1 MADLHTDVRY
11 IKGIGETRAK
21 ALAKLGI
28 TTLQELIGYFP
39 RRYEDR
45 TMTRP
50 IRELAVGETVCV
62 RAMLANDPTASR
74 ISGGRTVVKARAV
87 DESGALELT
96 FFNQEYRKNSLHR
109 GETYIFCGRVEGN
122 LLLRRMT
129 NPIVE
134 VEGRQLLTG
143 RIIPIYPLTAGV
155 SQGLLYKAEAQGLS
169 ACRHLLGDCLPDAV
183 RQAHS
188 LCHSGFAYEN
198 IHFPASPEALELAR
212 RRLVF
217 EELFLLSCGLQM
229 LRSRRRDVAGPACR
243 AADMEKFYKTLPFSL
258 TNAQRKAI
266 SEAVADMTS
275 GRPMNRLCQGDV
287 GSGKTMVAA
296 ACVWF
301 AAQSGWQS
309 ALMAPTEILARQ
321 HYENLSPLFEKFGL
335 RCALLTGSTKA
346 KERRETLAALAA
358 GEIDLCIGTHALLT
372 EDVSYARLGLV
383 ITDEQH
389 RFGVDQRA
397 ALGQKAENPHMLV
410 LSATPIPRTL
420 ALIIYGDLEVSVM
433 DELPPGRQKVDTFAV
448 DERYRQRINRFIRKQ
463 VEEGHQVFIVCPLVG
478 EEDQLPD
485 ERKAAAA
492 YAKKLRE
499 EVFPDLRIAL
509 LHGKMKPTEKE
520 KVMAVENAER
530 VGLSQLHQLRGRVGR
545 GKAKSY
551 CILLSEHPTEE
562 TKRRLQVMS
571 KTNDGFEISREDLAI
586 RGPGDFF
593 GQRQHG
599 LPALKIADLSCDM
612 RLLDE
617 AQQAAKDWMA
627 QDPALEKPES
637 RMLRA
642 RIETLFA
649 VNAEG
654 LN

>member
-243 AADMEKFYKTLPFSL
+243 AADMEEFYKTLPFSL
-258 TNAQRKAI
+258 TNAQRKA
-266 SEAVADMTS
+266 TR
-275 GRPMNRLCQGDV
+275 RP
-287 GSGKTMVAA
+287 
-296 ACVWF
+296 W
-301 AAQSGWQS
+301 
-309 ALMAPTEILARQ
+309 
-321 HYENLSPLFEKFGL
+321 
-335 RCALLTGSTKA
+335 
-346 KERRETLAALAA
+346 
-358 GEIDLCIGTHALLT
+358 
-372 EDVSYARLGLV
+372 
-383 ITDEQH
+383 
-389 RFGVDQRA
+389 
-397 ALGQKAENPHMLV
+397 
-410 LSATPIPRTL
+410 RT
-420 ALIIYGDLEVSVM
+420 
-433 DELPPGRQKVDTFAV
+433 
-448 DERYRQRINRFIRKQ
+448 
-463 VEEGHQVFIVCPLVG
+463 
-478 EEDQLPD
+478 
-485 ERKAAAA
+485 
-492 YAKKLRE
+492 
-499 EVFPDLRIAL
+499 
-509 LHGKMKPTEKE
+509 
-520 KVMAVENAER
+520 
-530 VGLSQLHQLRGRVGR
+530 
-545 GKAKSY
+545 
-551 CILLSEHPTEE
+551 
-562 TKRRLQVMS
+562 
-571 KTNDGFEISREDLAI
+571 
-586 RGPGDFF
+586 
-593 GQRQHG
+593 
-599 LPALKIADLSCDM
+599 
-612 RLLDE
+612 
-617 AQQAAKDWMA
+617 
-627 QDPALEKPES
+627 
-637 RMLRA
+637 
-642 RIETLFA
+642 
-649 VNAEG
+649 
-654 LN
+654 